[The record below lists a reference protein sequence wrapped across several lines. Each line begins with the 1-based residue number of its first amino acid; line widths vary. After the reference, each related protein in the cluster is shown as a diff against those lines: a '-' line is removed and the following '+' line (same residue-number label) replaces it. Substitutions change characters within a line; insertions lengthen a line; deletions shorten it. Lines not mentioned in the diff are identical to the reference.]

1 MKNTHRTPGYRYRL
15 CSKCGLEWNVARNQN
30 DKKYIYPHCYF
41 ADKKKENKNNGKD
54 KEFF

>member
-30 DKKYIYPHCYF
+30 DKKYICPHCYF